1 MNRDVLEF
9 VTFCIGAIALKL
21 GISRHEVYSRLMA
34 ADIIDGYI
42 VPGYDVLHT
51 FSRTY
56 LVDDITDFMKSKGVL
71 A

>member
-1 MNRDVLEF
+1 MNREVLNF

-21 GISRHEVYSRLMA
+21 KLSRHEVYSRLKA
-34 ADIIDGYI
+34 ADIIEGYI

-51 FSRTY
+51 FSRSY
-56 LVDDITDFMKSKGVL
+56 LVDDITDFMKAKGVL